1 MQEKKRKQAETERKR
16 AEVRA
21 RLEEASKAKKAKK
34 GFMTPDRKKKLRVS
48 PAFCFFPLEFG
59 RTDEAARA
67 RDVSSL
73 KARSRGK
80 SPRIF
85 RHISH
90 CRQWKRLM
98 PPDGRFTKVC
108 FVSRQY
114 RCRIECSLS
123 TTKSSRLSLVPPIYL
138 HCLIARHNL
147 LRRCSSR

>member
-59 RTDEAARA
+59 RTDSKPRA

-98 PPDGRFTKVC
+98 PPDARFTKVC

-123 TTKSSRLSLVPPIYL
+123 TTKSSRLSRSPDLPPL
-138 HCLIARHNL
+138 PHRTP
-147 LRRCSSR
+147 